1 MHSWLLRTGTAA
13 DAAEITTLVNQAYRG
28 QGGDG
33 SVQGWTNEIGLVE
46 GPRTSVGEV
55 LQQME
60 AGVFLC
66 ARLGGDGPLRGC
78 VWFEPRGREGYI
90 GMLSVF
96 PALQNSGLGRL
107 LMVECEALARE
118 RQIPTL
124 VLTVLAPRAEL
135 QAWYQRQGYEP
146 TGERLPF
153 PHGGPLEL
161 LVFRKLTPAG

>member
-66 ARLGGDGPLRGC
+66 AKLGGDGPLRGC

-107 LMVECEALARE
+107 LMGECEALARE

-124 VLTVLAPRAEL
+124 VLNYRRGTVGRATSPPEN
-135 QAWYQRQGYEP
+135 GC
-146 TGERLPF
+146 PF
-153 PHGGPLEL
+153 RMAGPSNCLFFEN
-161 LVFRKLTPAG
+161 